1 MDTCLEAYGR
11 DACSAFGILRGLNRR
26 VGRSILRYVESGLE
40 GAEIPS
46 SALTL
51 PVIRIPCQSV
61 LSSSRRDVTGL

>member
-1 MDTCLEAYGR
+1 METCFEAKGR
-11 DACSAFGILRGLNRR
+11 DAWSALGIFRGLNRR

-46 SALTL
+46 SARTL
-51 PVIRIPCQSV
+51 PVIRIPRQSD